1 MTGFSLPTGS
11 DDMSNTSVILKLS
24 GGDALSAFRAQR
36 LLPVLKAAAPG
47 VTAVSASYVHFVA
60 STRELTADEI
70 QRLEA
75 LLDYGDPAKADAE
88 GTEFLTVP
96 RLGTISPWASKA
108 TDIVHNCGIDAVERI
123 ERGVSY
129 RVAGTMTDDEKA
141 AVAKCLFDRMTE
153 TVLADGTDPAVLFT
167 DVPGKPMAV
176 VDVKAGGRA
185 ALEKANGEMGLAL
198 SEDEIAYLVEAF
210 TKQGRNPTDVELMM
224 FAQANSEHCR
234 HKIFNAE
241 FTIDGVKQEKTLF
254 GMIRETH
261 KKSPRGTII
270 AYSDNAAVFEG
281 PTVPRLYTRP
291 TAEDPAGS
299 VFTERLEPVHTVFKV
314 ETHNHPTAIC
324 PFPGASTG
332 SGGEIRDE
340 GATGRGAK
348 PKAGLCGFTVSAL
361 HLPDAPQTWENDSNT
376 VTGEKTDAVY
386 GAPSRIATPLTIMTE
401 GPIGA
406 AAFNNEFG
414 RPNILGYFRA
424 FEAHIGAERYGYHK
438 PIMLAG
444 GIGNIRDDQTAK
456 QTLPSGTLMIVLGGP
471 GMRIGLGGGAA
482 SSMTTGSNA
491 ESLDFDSVQRGNPEM
506 ERRAQEVIDRC
517 WASGAD
523 NPILAIHDVGAGGLS
538 NAMPELADLSGHGAQ
553 LSLAKVPV
561 EEKGMSP
568 LEVWCNES
576 QERYVI
582 AIAPEKLATFDA
594 FCKRE
599 RCPYAVLGR
608 ISDDNELI
616 VEGRDGEERAVDMP
630 MDVLLGNPP
639 RMHRDVK
646 SVKADFKPFNPG
658 MLTVADAV
666 KAVLKHPTVANKSF
680 LISIGDRSVG
690 GLISRDQYVGPWQVP
705 VADCAVTNVNF
716 TGFNGE
722 AMAMGERTP
731 VAVLDSAA
739 ASRMAVAE
747 AVTNITAADIDP
759 ALVKL
764 SANWMAACGAAGEDV
779 RLYEAVKAASVYCQ
793 AAGLAIP
800 VGKDSCSMK
809 TAWTEGEEK
818 KAVTSPV
825 SLIVSAAAPVKDV
838 RLTLTPEM
846 RRDIDSVIAVFDLA
860 GGRARMGASILAQV
874 AQSFGDEAPDAPEA
888 EKLLRFVKLIRK
900 LTLAGCVKAYHDKS
914 DGGLA
919 ATLTEMM
926 FATHKGVTVNLDSLI
941 DGAKDSLAV
950 MTALFNEEIGAAVQI
965 PRDRL
970 ADVEAQVAAAG
981 LTDAFHV
988 IGSINEDDAFVVNA
1002 GGTNFVNEKR
1012 TDLMKAWSEVSH
1024 EIARRRDNP
1033 ECADSEFNVACG
1045 TEHAGLYVKTTFN
1058 SEEHPAGPYIH
1069 SGHAKPKLAVLREQG
1084 VNSQMEMAAAFTRA
1098 GFEVWDVHM
1107 TDLLTGRVTLEGFKG
1122 LAAAGGF
1129 SYGDVLG
1136 AGGGWAKTIL
1146 FNERLSEMFGEFFAR
1161 PDTFS
1166 LGVCNGCQMLSRLKS
1181 LIPGAEAWPK
1191 FVRNRSEQFEARL
1204 VQVKIE
1210 ESPSIFFAGMA
1221 GSSMPIVNSHGE
1233 GRVEWYQPEDAA
1245 KALVAARYVDSRGV
1259 PTETYPLN
1267 PNGSVGGVT
1276 SLTTTDGRATIIMPH
1291 PERTHRSVQMSWH
1304 PRAMG
1309 ELSPWMRMFENARIW
1324 VG

>member
-60 STRELTADEI
+60 STRELTADEV

-129 RVAGTMTDDEKA
+129 RVAGMMTDAEKA

-291 TAEDPAGS
+291 TAEDPVGS

-386 GAPSRIATPLTIMTE
+386 GAPSRIATPLSIMTE

-517 WASGAD
+517 WASGAE

-630 MDVLLGNPP
+630 MDVLLGKPP

-900 LTLAGCVKAYHDKS
+900 LTLAGCIKAYHDKS

-919 ATLTEMM
+919 ATLAEMM

-950 MTALFNEEIGAAVQI
+950 MTSLFNEEIGAVVQI

-970 ADVEAQVAAAG
+970 ADVEAQVSAMG

-1033 ECADSEFNVACG
+1033 ACADSEFNVACG

-1233 GRVEWYQPEDAA
+1233 GRVEWYRPEDAA

>member
-1 MTGFSLPTGS
+1 
-11 DDMSNTSVILKLS
+11 MSHSSVILKLS
-24 GGDALSAFRAQR
+24 GCDALSAFRAQR
-36 LLPVLKAAAPG
+36 LLKALQAVAPG
-47 VTAVSASYVHFVA
+47 VTAVSASYVHFA
-60 STRELTADEI
+60 AAARALTDAEI
-70 QRLEA
+70 KRLEA
-75 LLDYGDPAKADAE
+75 LLDYGDAAKTGVEGAE
-88 GTEFLTVP
+88 FFVVP

-108 TDIVHNCGIDAVERI
+108 TDIVHNCGIEPVERI
-123 ERGVSY
+123 ERGVRYVVS
-129 RVAGTMTDDEKA
+129 GLMTAEEKK
-141 AVAKCLFDRMTE
+141 AVAACLFDRMTE
-153 TVLADGTDPAVLFT
+153 TVLPEGANPAVLFD

-185 ALEKANGEMGLAL
+185 ALEKANNEMGLAL

-210 TKQGRNPTDVELMM
+210 TRQGRNPTDVELMM

-261 KKSPRGTII
+261 KHSPRGTII

-361 HLPDAPQTWENDSNT
+361 HLPDAPQAWENDSNT
-376 VTGEKTDAVY
+376 VTGEKTDAAY
-386 GAPSRIATPLTIMTE
+386 GAPSRIATPLTIMTD

-424 FEAHIGAERYGYHK
+424 FEAHVGVERYGYHK

-538 NAMPELADLSGHGAQ
+538 NAMPELADLSGHGAE

-608 ISDDNELI
+608 ISEDNELI

-630 MDVLLGNPP
+630 MDVLLGKPP

-646 SVKADFKPFNPG
+646 TVKAQFTPFNPG
-658 MLTVADAV
+658 NLTLSEALT
-666 KAVLKHPTVANKSF
+666 AVLKHPTVASKSF

-716 TGFNGE
+716 TGFKGE

-747 AVTNITAADIDP
+747 AVTNIAAADIDP

-809 TAWTEGEEK
+809 TAWTDGNEK
-818 KAVTSPV
+818 KTVTSPV
-825 SLIVSAAAPVKDV
+825 SLIVSAAAPVTDV
-838 RLTLTPEM
+838 RLTLTPEL
-846 RRDIDSVIAVFDLA
+846 RATTESVIALFDLTQ
-860 GGRARMGASILAQV
+860 RARMGGSILAQV
-874 AQSFGDEAPDAPEA
+874 AQSFGDEAPDAPTA
-888 EKLLRFVKLIRK
+888 DRLVRFVNVVRK

-919 ATLTEMM
+919 ATLCEMM
-926 FATHKGVTVNLDSLI
+926 FASHKGVTVNLEALTGGDA
-941 DGAKDSLAV
+941 DKKAV
-950 MTALFNEEIGAAVQI
+950 MAALFNEEIGAVVQI
-965 PRDRL
+965 PTERL
-970 ADVEAQVAAAG
+970 SDVQAQVAAAG
-981 LTDAFHV
+981 LADYFRV
-988 IGSINEDDAFVVNA
+988 IGTVNDEDAFVVNVA
-1002 GGTNFVNEKR
+1002 DKIVLNESRK
-1012 TDLMKAWSEVSH
+1012 TLMRAWCEVSH

-1033 ECADSEFNVACG
+1033 ACADSEFELSCSD
-1045 TEHAGLYVKTTFN
+1045 HKGLYVATTFDTN
-1058 SEEHPAGPYIH
+1058 EHPAGPYIH
-1069 SGHAKPKLAVLREQG
+1069 SGEVKPKLAVLREQG

-1107 TDLLTGRVTLEGFKG
+1107 TDLLTGRVTLAGFKG

-1146 FNERLSEMFGEFFAR
+1146 FNAKLSDMFSEFFAR

-1181 LIPGAEAWPK
+1181 LIPGAQAWPK
-1191 FVRNRSEQFEARL
+1191 FVRNKSEQFEARL

-1233 GRVEWYQPEDAA
+1233 GRVEWYRPEDAQ
-1245 KALVAARYVDSRGV
+1245 KAFVAARYVDGNGN
-1259 PTETYPLN
+1259 PTEVYPLN
-1267 PNGSVGGVT
+1267 PNGSAAGVT

-1309 ELSPWMRMFENARIW
+1309 ELSPWMRMFENARVW

>member
-517 WASGAD
+517 WASGAE

-538 NAMPELADLSGHGAQ
+538 NAMPELADLSGHGAH

-630 MDVLLGNPP
+630 MDVLLGKPP

-919 ATLTEMM
+919 ATLSEMM

-950 MTALFNEEIGAAVQI
+950 MTSLFNEEIGAVVQI

-1033 ECADSEFNVACG
+1033 ACADSEFNVACG

>member
-1 MTGFSLPTGS
+1 
-11 DDMSNTSVILKLS
+11 MSNTSVILKLS

-36 LLPVLKAAAPG
+36 LLPVLRAAAPG

-129 RVAGTMTDDEKA
+129 RAAGTMTDAEKT

-167 DVPGKPMAV
+167 DVPGKPMDV

-291 TAEDPAGS
+291 TAEDPVGS

-324 PFPGASTG
+324 PSPGASTG

-386 GAPSRIATPLTIMTE
+386 GAPSRIATPLSIMTE

-517 WASGAD
+517 WASGAE

-538 NAMPELADLSGHGAQ
+538 NAMPELADLSGHGAH

-608 ISDDNELI
+608 ISDDDELI

-630 MDVLLGNPP
+630 MDVLLGKPP

-646 SVKADFKPFNPG
+646 SVKAEFKPFNPG

-888 EKLLRFVKLIRK
+888 EKLLRFVRLIRK

-919 ATLTEMM
+919 ATLSEMM

-950 MTALFNEEIGAAVQI
+950 MTSLFNEEIGAVVQI

-970 ADVEAQVAAAG
+970 ADVEAQVSAMG

-1033 ECADSEFNVACG
+1033 ACADSEFNVACG

-1107 TDLLTGRVTLEGFKG
+1107 TDLLTGRVTLGGFKG

-1233 GRVEWYQPEDAA
+1233 GRVEWYRPEDAA

-1276 SLTTTDGRATIIMPH
+1276 SLTTTDGLATIIMPH

-1304 PRAMG
+1304 PRAIG

>member
-1 MTGFSLPTGS
+1 
-11 DDMSNTSVILKLS
+11 MSNTSVILKLS

-70 QRLEA
+70 ERLEA

-153 TVLADGTDPAVLFT
+153 TILADGTDPAVLFT

-630 MDVLLGNPP
+630 MDVLLGKPP

-919 ATLTEMM
+919 VTLTEMM

-1033 ECADSEFNVACG
+1033 ACADSEFNVACG

>member
-60 STRELTADEI
+60 LTRELTAGEI

-129 RVAGTMTDDEKA
+129 RVAGTMTDAEKA

-291 TAEDPAGS
+291 TAEDPVGS

-386 GAPSRIATPLTIMTE
+386 GAPSRIATPLSIMTE

-517 WASGAD
+517 WASGAE

-538 NAMPELADLSGHGAQ
+538 NAMPELADLSGYGAH

-630 MDVLLGNPP
+630 MDVLLGKPP

-900 LTLAGCVKAYHDKS
+900 LTLAGCIKAYHDKS

-919 ATLTEMM
+919 ATLSEMM

-950 MTALFNEEIGAAVQI
+950 MTALFNEEIGAVVQI

-970 ADVEAQVAAAG
+970 ADVEAQVAAMG

-1033 ECADSEFNVACG
+1033 ACADSEFNVVCG

-1233 GRVEWYQPEDAA
+1233 GRVEWYRPEDAA

>member
-60 STRELTADEI
+60 LTRELTADEI

-129 RVAGTMTDDEKA
+129 RVAGTMSDAEKA

-291 TAEDPAGS
+291 TAEDPVGS

-376 VTGEKTDAVY
+376 VTGERTDAVY

-517 WASGAD
+517 WASGAE

-538 NAMPELADLSGHGAQ
+538 NAMPELADLSGHGAH

-630 MDVLLGNPP
+630 MDVLLGKPP

-1033 ECADSEFNVACG
+1033 ACADSEFNVACG

-1233 GRVEWYQPEDAA
+1233 GRVEWYRPEDAA

-1276 SLTTTDGRATIIMPH
+1276 SLTTSDGRATIIMPH

>member
-60 STRELTADEI
+60 LTRELTADEI

-129 RVAGTMTDDEKA
+129 RVAGTMSDAEKA

-167 DVPGKPMAV
+167 EVPGKPMAV

-291 TAEDPAGS
+291 TAEDPVGS

-386 GAPSRIATPLTIMTE
+386 GAPSRIATPLSIMTE

-517 WASGAD
+517 WASGAE

-538 NAMPELADLSGHGAQ
+538 NAMPELADLSGHGAH

-582 AIAPEKLATFDA
+582 AIAPDKLATFDA

-608 ISDDNELI
+608 ISDDDELI

-630 MDVLLGNPP
+630 MDVLLGKPP

-846 RRDIDSVIAVFDLA
+846 RRDIDSVLAVFDLA

-900 LTLAGCVKAYHDKS
+900 LTLAGCIKAYHDKS

-919 ATLTEMM
+919 ATLAEMM

-950 MTALFNEEIGAAVQI
+950 MTSLFNEEIGAVVQI

-970 ADVEAQVAAAG
+970 ADVEAQVSAMG

-1033 ECADSEFNVACG
+1033 ACADSEFNVACG

-1210 ESPSIFFAGMA
+1210 ESPSILFAGMA

-1233 GRVEWYQPEDAA
+1233 GRVEWYRPEDAA

>member
-70 QRLEA
+70 ERLEA
-75 LLDYGDPAKADAE
+75 LLDYGDPAKADAA

-129 RVAGTMTDDEKA
+129 RVAGTMTDAEKA

-376 VTGEKTDAVY
+376 VTGERTDAVY

-517 WASGAD
+517 WASGAE

-630 MDVLLGNPP
+630 MDVLLGKPP

-1002 GGTNFVNEKR
+1002 GGTNFVTEKR

-1033 ECADSEFNVACG
+1033 ACADSEFNVACG

-1233 GRVEWYQPEDAA
+1233 GRVEWYRPEDAA

>member
-36 LLPVLKAAAPG
+36 LLPVLRAAAPG

-123 ERGVSY
+123 ERGISY
-129 RVAGTMTDDEKA
+129 RVAGTMTDAEKT

-517 WASGAD
+517 WASGAE

-538 NAMPELADLSGHGAQ
+538 NAMPELADLSGHGAH

-630 MDVLLGNPP
+630 MDVLLGKPP

-919 ATLTEMM
+919 ATLAEMM

-950 MTALFNEEIGAAVQI
+950 MTSLFNEEIGAAVQI

-1033 ECADSEFNVACG
+1033 ACADSEFNVACG

>member
-36 LLPVLKAAAPG
+36 LLPVLRAAAPG

-129 RVAGTMTDDEKA
+129 RVAGTMTDAEKA

-291 TAEDPAGS
+291 TAEDPVGS

-386 GAPSRIATPLTIMTE
+386 GAPSRIATPLSIMTE

-517 WASGAD
+517 WASGAE

-538 NAMPELADLSGHGAQ
+538 NAMPELADLSGHGAH

-608 ISDDNELI
+608 ISDDDELI

-630 MDVLLGNPP
+630 MDVLLGKPP

-919 ATLTEMM
+919 ATLAEMM

-1033 ECADSEFNVACG
+1033 ACADSEFNVACG

-1233 GRVEWYQPEDAA
+1233 GRVEWYRPEDAA

-1276 SLTTTDGRATIIMPH
+1276 SLTTSDGRATIIMPH

>member
-36 LLPVLKAAAPG
+36 LLPVLRAAAPG

-129 RVAGTMTDDEKA
+129 RVAGTMTDAEKA

-291 TAEDPAGS
+291 TAEDPVGS

-386 GAPSRIATPLTIMTE
+386 GAPSRIATPLSIMTE

-517 WASGAD
+517 WASGAE

-538 NAMPELADLSGHGAQ
+538 NAMPELADLSGHGAH

-608 ISDDNELI
+608 ISDDDELI

-630 MDVLLGNPP
+630 MDVLLGKPP

-919 ATLTEMM
+919 ATLAEMM

-1002 GGTNFVNEKR
+1002 GGTNFVNAKR

-1033 ECADSEFNVACG
+1033 ACADSEFNVACG

-1233 GRVEWYQPEDAA
+1233 GRVEWYRPEDAA

-1276 SLTTTDGRATIIMPH
+1276 SLTTSDGRATIIMPH

>member
-123 ERGVSY
+123 ERGVAY

-517 WASGAD
+517 WASGAE

-538 NAMPELADLSGHGAQ
+538 NAMPELADLSGHGAH

-630 MDVLLGNPP
+630 MDVLLGKPP

-1033 ECADSEFNVACG
+1033 ACADSEFNVACG

>member
-1 MTGFSLPTGS
+1 
-11 DDMSNTSVILKLS
+11 MSNTSVILKLS

-129 RVAGTMTDDEKA
+129 RVAGTMTDAEKA

-198 SEDEIAYLVEAF
+198 SKDEIAYLVEAF

-291 TAEDPAGS
+291 TAEDPVGS

-361 HLPDAPQTWENDSNT
+361 HLPDAPQPWENDSNT

-386 GAPSRIATPLTIMTE
+386 GAPSRIATPLSIMTE

-517 WASGAD
+517 WASGAE

-538 NAMPELADLSGHGAQ
+538 NAMPELADLSGHGAH

-608 ISDDNELI
+608 ISDDDELI

-630 MDVLLGNPP
+630 MDVLLGKPP

-646 SVKADFKPFNPG
+646 SVKAEFKPFNPG

-900 LTLAGCVKAYHDKS
+900 LTLASCVKAYHDKS

-919 ATLTEMM
+919 ATLAEMM

-1033 ECADSEFNVACG
+1033 TCADSEFNVACD

-1210 ESPSIFFAGMA
+1210 ESPSILFAGMA

-1233 GRVEWYQPEDAA
+1233 GRVEWYRPEDAA

>member
-70 QRLEA
+70 ERLEA
-75 LLDYGDPAKADAE
+75 LLDYGDPAKADAA

-376 VTGEKTDAVY
+376 VTGERTDAVY

-517 WASGAD
+517 WASGAE

-630 MDVLLGNPP
+630 MDVLLGKPP

-1033 ECADSEFNVACG
+1033 ACADSEFNVACG

>member
-60 STRELTADEI
+60 LTRELTADEI

-129 RVAGTMTDDEKA
+129 RVAGTMSDAEKA

-291 TAEDPAGS
+291 TAEDPVGS

-517 WASGAD
+517 WASGAE

-538 NAMPELADLSGHGAQ
+538 NAMPELADLSGHGAH

-630 MDVLLGNPP
+630 MDVLLGKPP

-646 SVKADFKPFNPG
+646 SVKAEFKPFNPG

-888 EKLLRFVKLIRK
+888 EKLLRFVRLIRK

-919 ATLTEMM
+919 ATLSEMM

-950 MTALFNEEIGAAVQI
+950 MTSLFNEEIGAVVQI

-970 ADVEAQVAAAG
+970 ADVEAQVSAMG

-1002 GGTNFVNEKR
+1002 DGTNFVNEKR

-1033 ECADSEFNVACG
+1033 ACADSEFNVACG

-1233 GRVEWYQPEDAA
+1233 GRVEWYRPEDAE

>member
-36 LLPVLKAAAPG
+36 LLPVLRAAAPG

-129 RVAGTMTDDEKA
+129 RVAGTMTDAEKA

-224 FAQANSEHCR
+224 LGQANSEHCR

-291 TAEDPAGS
+291 TAEDPVGS

-386 GAPSRIATPLTIMTE
+386 GAPSRIATPLSIMTE

-517 WASGAD
+517 WASGAE

-538 NAMPELADLSGHGAQ
+538 NAMPELADLSGHGAH

-608 ISDDNELI
+608 ISDDDELI

-630 MDVLLGNPP
+630 MDVLLGKPP

-919 ATLTEMM
+919 ATLAEMM

-1033 ECADSEFNVACG
+1033 ACADSEFNVACG

-1233 GRVEWYQPEDAA
+1233 GRVEWYRPEDAA

-1276 SLTTTDGRATIIMPH
+1276 SLTTSDGRATIIMPH

>member
-153 TVLADGTDPAVLFT
+153 TVLADDTDPAVLFT

-291 TAEDPAGS
+291 TVEDPAGS

-376 VTGEKTDAVY
+376 VTGERTDAVY

-517 WASGAD
+517 WASGAE

-538 NAMPELADLSGHGAQ
+538 NAMPELADLSGHGAH

-630 MDVLLGNPP
+630 MDVLLGKPP

-747 AVTNITAADIDP
+747 AVTNITAADVDP

-1033 ECADSEFNVACG
+1033 ACADSEFNVACG

-1146 FNERLSEMFGEFFAR
+1146 FNERLSEMFGEFFVR

>member
-70 QRLEA
+70 ERLEA
-75 LLDYGDPAKADAE
+75 LLDYGDPAKADAA

-129 RVAGTMTDDEKA
+129 RVAGTMTDAEKA

-376 VTGEKTDAVY
+376 VTGERTDAVY

-517 WASGAD
+517 WASGAE

-630 MDVLLGNPP
+630 MDVLLGKPP

-970 ADVEAQVAAAG
+970 ADVEAQAAAAG

-1033 ECADSEFNVACG
+1033 ACADSEFNVACG

-1233 GRVEWYQPEDAA
+1233 GRVEWYRPEDAA

>member
-129 RVAGTMTDDEKA
+129 RVAGTMTDAEKA

-517 WASGAD
+517 WASGAE

-538 NAMPELADLSGHGAQ
+538 NAMPELADLSGHGAH

-630 MDVLLGNPP
+630 MDVLLGKPP

-1033 ECADSEFNVACG
+1033 ACADSEFNVACG

-1233 GRVEWYQPEDAA
+1233 GRVEWYRPEDAA

-1276 SLTTTDGRATIIMPH
+1276 SITTTDGRATIIMPH

>member
-1 MTGFSLPTGS
+1 
-11 DDMSNTSVILKLS
+11 MSNTSVILKLS

-60 STRELTADEI
+60 STRKLTADEI

-630 MDVLLGNPP
+630 MDVLLGKPP

-690 GLISRDQYVGPWQVP
+690 GLISRDQYVGPWQMP

-919 ATLTEMM
+919 ATLSEMM

-988 IGSINEDDAFVVNA
+988 IGSINEDDAFVVKA

-1033 ECADSEFNVACG
+1033 ACADSEFNVACG

-1245 KALVAARYVDSRGV
+1245 KALVAARYVDSCGV

-1267 PNGSVGGVT
+1267 PNGSIGGVT

>member
-70 QRLEA
+70 ERLEA
-75 LLDYGDPAKADAE
+75 LLDYGDPAKADAA

-376 VTGEKTDAVY
+376 VTGERTDAVY

-517 WASGAD
+517 WASGAE

-630 MDVLLGNPP
+630 MDVLLGKPP

-970 ADVEAQVAAAG
+970 ADVEAQAAAAG

-1033 ECADSEFNVACG
+1033 ACADSEFNVACG

>member
-47 VTAVSASYVHFVA
+47 VTAVSASYEHFVA

-129 RVAGTMTDDEKA
+129 RVAGTMSDAEKA

-291 TAEDPAGS
+291 TAEDPVGS

-361 HLPDAPQTWENDSNT
+361 HLPNAPQTWENDSNT

-386 GAPSRIATPLTIMTE
+386 GAPSRIATPLSIMTE

-517 WASGAD
+517 WASGAE

-538 NAMPELADLSGHGAQ
+538 NAMPELADLSGHGAH

-608 ISDDNELI
+608 ISDDDELI

-630 MDVLLGNPP
+630 MDVLLGKPP

-919 ATLTEMM
+919 ATLAEMM

-950 MTALFNEEIGAAVQI
+950 MTSLFNEEIGAVVQI

-970 ADVEAQVAAAG
+970 ADVEAQVSAAG

-1033 ECADSEFNVACG
+1033 ACADSEFNVVCG

-1210 ESPSIFFAGMA
+1210 ESPSIFFVGMA

-1233 GRVEWYQPEDAA
+1233 GRVEWYRPEDAA